1 MSNFIEEKD
10 KVAYNTS
17 NSKSID
23 PIGPSCKKAMYNS
36 REEAEDMIRYIQE
49 NRVVKELHTYQCTSC
64 GLWHLSSKSK

>member
-1 MSNFIEEKD
+1 MCNFAGELDI
-10 KVAYNTS
+10 VAYKSS
-17 NSKSID
+17 NSKSVD
-23 PIGPSCKKAMYNS
+23 PIGPSCKKTMYNS